1 MATAVARRTAS
12 TVLAGFVLVPTALLI
27 ASPAYAEE
35 APAAEVEIGEPAY
48 EEAVPDPVTGLYPG
62 QYVPATESSPATPGW
77 ISGETLQAGT
87 AVKPAAK
94 PVTVKPVKPA
104 AVAPT
109 RERTARTARPAAPV
123 ATAGSSADTQFQPTA
138 LAFTGP
144 GRLAVQLSVGAGL
157 LLIGV
162 AATAMGRPVAA
173 R

>member
-35 APAAEVEIGEPAY
+35 APVAEVEIGEPAY

-87 AVKPAAK
+87 GVKPAAK

-109 RERTARTARPAAPV
+109 RTVRTRRPAAPSS
-123 ATAGSSADTQFQPTA
+123 TAGSSVDTQFQPTA

-144 GRLAVQLSVGAGL
+144 GRLAVQLSVGGGL
-157 LLIGV
+157 VLVGGFV
-162 AATAMGRPVAA
+162 MVAA
-173 R
+173 RPRTGF